1 VCGFVEQFSLVET
14 QKIQELNLK
23 SIINF
28 LKLMGKVGC
37 RHGYRHDRQIRLTTW
52 PLLHI
57 YADLAKNIGDK

>member
-1 VCGFVEQFSLVET
+1 VET

-28 LKLMGKVGC
+28 LKLMGKVLAADMTTGV
-37 RHGYRHDRQIRLTTW
+37 QIQPTTW

-57 YADLAKNIGDK
+57 YTDLAKDIDGK